1 MRHLWRSAYSL
12 PDIPAAASRAA
23 LAPCPQTPGLEDAT
37 QGGSLTIISDIRA
50 DVATS
55 GAGARAGTAAGPGI
69 VRIGL
74 IGCGAIAQVAHLP
87 AVLSSPQV
95 ELAAISDLD
104 ASRLQY
110 LRRRYRLG
118 PIAFRDYR
126 DVVGRVDAVILA
138 LPNHLHAPVGVELLS
153 RGIHVLCEKPL
164 ALTRQE
170 CEQLCQA
177 ARSTASVLAVGFV
190 ARFFP
195 STELTKQLLESR
207 FLGELQSF
215 DYEFGSPGGWSP
227 LSGYNLA
234 RSTCGGGVLVVS
246 GSHVLDQMIYLFGDV
261 DVTSH
266 ADDSRGG
273 IEANCR
279 TCFSATVDARPLR
292 GRVVLSKTHQLPNRL
307 RIVGEHGTLDV
318 RGSQIRSV
326 TFLPS
331 GSTLRHE
338 ITAAALPPAGTEPDC
353 FQLQLHDFVN
363 AIRTGAAP
371 RVDGEGATRSVVLTE
386 RCYAIATALEEPWCE
401 ATLERLARAGP
412 PPAPDAAAP
421 QPPALASAS

>member
-1 MRHLWRSAYSL
+1 MASIAAKGSAV
-12 PDIPAAASRAA
+12 R
-23 LAPCPQTPGLEDAT
+23 PGR
-37 QGGSLTIISDIRA
+37 G
-50 DVATS
+50 S
-55 GAGARAGTAAGPGI
+55 GA
-69 VRIGL
+69 VRIGI
-74 IGCGAIAQVAHLP
+74 IGCGAIAEGAHLP
-87 AVLSSPQV
+87 AVLSSPQL
-95 ELAAISDLD
+95 ELTALSDLN

-118 PIAFRDYR
+118 PIAFGDYR
-126 DVVGRVDAVILA
+126 EVVGRVDAVILA

-153 RGIHVLCEKPL
+153 QGIHVLCEKPL
-164 ALTRQE
+164 ALTRHE
-170 CEQLCQA
+170 GDQLCQA
-177 ARSTASVLAVGFV
+177 ARSTSSVLAVGFV

-195 STELTKQLLESR
+195 STELAKQLVESR
-207 FLGELQSF
+207 FLGELRSF
-215 DYEFGSPGGWSP
+215 DYEFGTPGGWSP

-279 TCFSATVDARPLR
+279 TCFAAIVDGRPLP

-307 RIVGEHGTLDV
+307 RIVGEHGTLEV
-318 RGSQIRSV
+318 RGGQTRSV
-326 TFLPS
+326 TYLPS
-331 GSTLRHE
+331 RSTLRHE
-338 ITAAALPPAGTEPDC
+338 IMATAFPPAHAEPDY
-353 FQLQLHDFVN
+353 FRLQLHDFVN

-371 RVDGEGATRSVVLTE
+371 RVDGEQAIRSVVLTE
-386 RCYAIATALEEPWCE
+386 RCYAIAAALEDPWSE

-412 PPAPDAAAP
+412 HLAPEAAAG
-421 QPPALASAS
+421 QPPAFASAS

>member
-1 MRHLWRSAYSL
+1 MRTRTEVA
-12 PDIPAAASRAA
+12 R
-23 LAPCPQTPGLEDAT
+23 
-37 QGGSLTIISDIRA
+37 LTIISDLPPNRA
-50 DVATS
+50 AS
-55 GAGARAGTAAGPGI
+55 GAGAGAGTAGGSGT
-69 VRIGL
+69 VRIGI
-74 IGCGAIAQVAHLP
+74 IGCGAIAEGAHLA
-87 AVLSSPQV
+87 AVLSVSQV
-95 ELAAISDLD
+95 ELTAISDLN

-126 DVVGRVDAVILA
+126 DVVGRVDAVVLA

-164 ALTRQE
+164 ALTRHE

-177 ARSTASVLAVGFV
+177 ARSTSSVLAVGFFT
-190 ARFFP
+190 RFFP
-195 STELTKQLLESR
+195 STELTKQLVESR

-215 DYEFGSPGGWSP
+215 DYEFGTPGWSP

-246 GSHVLDQMIYLFGDV
+246 GSHVLDQMIYLFGDI
-261 DVTSH
+261 DVISH

-279 TCFSATVDARPLR
+279 TWFAATVDGRPLR
-292 GRVVLSKTHQLPNRL
+292 GRVVLSNTQRLSNRL
-307 RIVGEHGTLDV
+307 RIVGEHGTLEV
-318 RGSQIRSV
+318 RGGQARSV
-326 TFLPS
+326 TYLPS
-331 GSTLRHE
+331 RSTLRHE
-338 ITAAALPPAGTEPDC
+338 LTGAALPPAGAEPDY
-353 FQLQLHDFVN
+353 FQLQLHDFVS

-371 RVDGEGATRSVVLTE
+371 RVDGEQASRSVALTE

-412 PPAPDAAAP
+412 HPAPDAAAGH
-421 QPPALASAS
+421 PPAHASTT